1 LVAPASGP
9 AWRTDVVLGD
19 HFTGAG
25 YGAAAVAGYP
35 SLTVPM
41 GDSHGLPL
49 GIVFMGTAW
58 SEPRLIELGYAFEQ
72 TTNER
77 RTPRFLPT
85 LEGADTVAPDAP

>member
-1 LVAPASGP
+1 
-9 AWRTDVVLGD
+9 
-19 HFTGAG
+19 
-25 YGAAAVAGYP
+25 VAGYP

-72 TTNER
+72 LTR
-77 RTPRFLPT
+77 ARHAPRFVPTVETTSVLP
-85 LEGADTVAPDAP
+85 